1 MLEVFIMS
9 QKYVKLRS
17 KERNYS
23 STREELKGLSQDEIK
38 KLNAARQAEMRE
50 RSYSTSADRLAAKQ
64 ASRKQKAQ
72 AQASRIADEEAAA
85 AARAAVA
92 EQAKARAAAAEQ
104 EKARAAADKKAKAQ
118 AKTEAEAKAK
128 AEAEAEAEAKAK
140 AEEEKANPQEK
151 KEGFWSI
158 VFSKRYYVEGDEN
171 QKEGEVY
178 SRLKRLTP
186 AEVIRAAKIAGNGA
200 DEAIVVCRDLD
211 VQIDAKNEEI
221 KNAKTPKDADDKLR
235 QEFNDKRAAMRKER
249 AALERSRM
257 VAASKAL
264 SLEKIGDEYTLVAR
278 YLTKNDDLLFRKQD
292 RIEPIDPNLSEKA
305 LPLFARLEV
314 ESRKTHQADTEE
326 VNYAV
331 SSRKN
336 AVKLNHFMHSL
347 KGKKK

>member
-1 MLEVFIMS
+1 MS

-235 QEFNDKRAAMRKER
+235 QEFNDKRA
-249 AALERSRM
+249 
-257 VAASKAL
+257 
-264 SLEKIGDEYTLVAR
+264 
-278 YLTKNDDLLFRKQD
+278 
-292 RIEPIDPNLSEKA
+292 
-305 LPLFARLEV
+305 
-314 ESRKTHQADTEE
+314 
-326 VNYAV
+326 
-331 SSRKN
+331 
-336 AVKLNHFMHSL
+336 
-347 KGKKK
+347 